1 MASRLQCNYSRLPIG
16 GSDRVKERKSARLY
30 ILRGLVAILGTKR
43 RTFAPALAAMTW
55 PLVARADD
63 VGLVSK

>member
-16 GSDRVKERKSARLY
+16 GSDRVKKPGRTSA
-30 ILRGLVAILGTKR
+30 G
-43 RTFAPALAAMTW
+43 ALAAKTW
-55 PLVARADD
+55 PLVAGADD